1 MTDLKPGNPAP
12 QDDVVTIK
20 EVLRENPILARS
32 LIFLV
37 FMLLVPVFLAWKYD
51 LFLVAN

>member
-1 MTDLKPGNPAP
+1 MTELKPANSSP

-20 EVLRENPILARS
+20 EVLKENPILTRS
-32 LIFLV
+32 LIFFV
-37 FMLLVPVFLAWKYD
+37 FMLLIPVFLAWKYD